1 MRVLITGGAGFI
13 GSSLALALA
22 ARHPDWTV
30 TALDNLYR
38 RGSELNLPRLKAAG
52 VAFNHGDIRI
62 ADDLHGAGAFDALIE
77 CSAEPSVRAEGDI
90 LVPVNLIGA
99 HHCFQ
104 AAARHDAQVI
114 FLSTSRIY
122 PVEPIE
128 GLAYDEL
135 PTRFEPSAE
144 QALPGIG
151 PEGVTEEFP
160 LAGRRTVY
168 GATKL
173 GAELLL
179 GEYSGR
185 WVINR
190 FGVVAG
196 PWQMGKVDQGV
207 FTHWLISALFD
218 RPLKYFGYDGS
229 GRQVRDVLHVDDLV
243 DLVERQVEDPDQWH
257 GRTFNA
263 GGGRSNSMSLCE
275 LTEAVAAL
283 TGRDLDVGSQ
293 LGTHPTDVRWYVTDH
308 SAVTAFSG
316 WTPKRSATDTLAD
329 IHDWLVEHESV
340 VRNSLT

>member
-13 GSSLALALA
+13 GSSLAIALA
-22 ARHPDWTV
+22 ERHPDWSF

-38 RGSELNLPRLKAAG
+38 RGSELNLPRLKQAG
-52 VAFNHGDIRI
+52 VAFVHGDIRI
-62 ADDLHGAGAFDALIE
+62 ADDLLGLDEFDALIE

-90 LVPVNLIGA
+90 LVPVNLMGA

-104 AAARHDAQVI
+104 AAARFGAQVI
-114 FLSTSRIY
+114 FLSTSRVY

-128 GLAYDEL
+128 ELTYDEL
-135 PTRFEPSAE
+135 ATRFEPAAT
-144 QALPGIG
+144 QTLPGVG
-151 PEGVTEEFP
+151 PDGISEAFP

-179 GEYSGR
+179 QEYGGD

-243 DLVERQVEDPDQWH
+243 DLVEQQLQEPQRWS

-263 GGGRSNSMSLCE
+263 GGGRANSLSLCE
-275 LTEAVAAL
+275 LTAEVETL
-283 TGRDLDVGSQ
+283 TGRDLAVGSQ

-308 SAVTAFSG
+308 AAVTEFSG
-316 WTPKRSATDTLAD
+316 WAPKRTATDTLAD
-329 IHDWLVEHESV
+329 IHRWLVDHETI